1 MKSLILDKNGN
12 EYIKKSSNTAPN
24 LDPNF
29 WIIDRSKNKIKDI
42 LSRPYE
48 LYVWIYA
55 CVKTIANN
63 ISQIEHNISNKNN
76 NEVIVSHVVSD
87 RLSKPNKLMTKT
99 TFLINITSLLLL
111 PDKNKDSSSG
121 GQCFIVPWNG
131 LTDKPARLDKGEI
144 PDEIMPF
151 SESWFEPWK
160 EKSSRGMEDIKGW
173 TFKIPGIAESEIH
186 FEHGEIIRIYLPNPY
201 DILKGISAYSS
212 VASSVELDVNGD
224 IYNKNV
230 FNNDGQLNGLVSS
243 EQYIEKEELDK
254 LKDDWYRQY
263 TGMDRKRVA
272 FLSGALK
279 YQQLGLSPSELQNLE
294 QGKWIRQKILGAYGL
309 NRIAIGDY
317 EDINFAT
324 IREGRKLLWYDTY
337 IPLDKIIIDAL
348 NYQWVNF
355 VDSGKVL
362 LTSDYS
368 KIPALQSDLKER
380 VTTGGVLCQQMGF
393 PPVLASRIIG
403 VQLKKEDLEQWPFL
417 NERLTQNSQ
426 PNNVPNQ
433 ETLSLKDKQK
443 SITERDKEYSNKY
456 IKSILD
462 PVEQKFR
469 KSLESYFVNQR
480 NDILDKIDK
489 LVKEEKSI
497 NVFTD
502 KGINVSGWEFLPDE
516 AMETLKLLKM
526 HKQAAKL
533 QAALE
538 KKQVENELHRGIEW
552 DVVGTQIDYWTS
564 VRAANLR
571 KINTTTFI
579 NARDAINATVK
590 QGSEEGITVND
601 MRDRIKQAV
610 KDVYEVRLG
619 KPIVPNGLFDLGG
632 MSSSRT
638 IARTEMG
645 SIASLTRADI
655 FKQEGI
661 GEIEWITAH
670 DEKVRDTHVV
680 LDGTTVKYGEEFVP
694 GLRYP
699 RDPNGS
705 AEEVINCRC
714 SFVAVIKD

>member
-1 MKSLILDKNGN
+1 MKSLLLDKNGN
-12 EYIKKSSNTAPN
+12 NYIKKSSDSAPN
-24 LDPNF
+24 LDPSF
-29 WIIDRSKNKIKDI
+29 WIIDRSKNTVKDI

-48 LYVWIYA
+48 LYVWVYA
-55 CVKTIANN
+55 CVRTIANN
-63 ISQIEHNISNKNN
+63 ISQIEHNINNKINS
-76 NEVIVSHVVSD
+76 EVIANHIVNE

-99 TFLINITSLLLL
+99 TFLWSIAANLLL
-111 PDKNKDSSSG
+111 PDKNRDSSSG
-121 GQCFIVPWNG
+121 GQCFIIPWNG
-131 LTDKPARLDKGEI
+131 FTDEPARLDRGDI
-144 PDEIMPF
+144 PDELMPF

-173 TFKIPGIAESEIH
+173 TFKIPGITESEIH
-186 FEHGEIIRIYLPNPY
+186 FEHGEIIRVYLPNPY
-201 DILKGISAYSS
+201 DMLKGISSYSS
-212 VASSVELDVNGD
+212 IASSVELDVNGD

-230 FNNDGQLNGLVSS
+230 FNNDGQLNGLVTS

-254 LKDDWYRQY
+254 IKDEWYRQY

-272 FLSGALK
+272 FLTGALK
-279 YQQLGLSPSELQNLE
+279 YEQLGLSPSEMQNLE
-294 QGKWIRQKILGAYGL
+294 QGKWIRQKILGSYGL

-337 IPLDKIIIDAL
+337 IPFDKLIVDAF
-348 NYQWVNF
+348 NYQWVDF

-380 VTTGGVLCQQMGF
+380 VTTGGLLCQQMGF

-417 NERLTQNSQ
+417 NERLTQSTT
-426 PNNVPNQ
+426 PAIPLQ
-433 ETLSLKDKQK
+433 ETLSIKGKRK
-443 SITERDKEYSNKY
+443 SIEERDNEYSVKY
-456 IKSILD
+456 IKSVLD

-469 KSLESYFVNQR
+469 KSLDQYFISQR
-480 NDILDKIDK
+480 NDILDKIDN

-497 NVFTD
+497 KAFVD
-502 KGINVSGWEFLPDE
+502 KGINISGWEFLPDE
-516 AMETLKLLKM
+516 AMETFKLLKM

-571 KINTTTFI
+571 KINTNTFI

-590 QGSEEGITVND
+590 QGSEEGITVNE
-601 MRDRIKQAV
+601 MRNRIKQAV

-619 KPIVPNGLFDLGG
+619 KPIIPNGLFDLGG
-632 MSSSRT
+632 MSSSKT

-661 GEIEWITAH
+661 EEIEWITAH

-680 LDGTTVKYGEEFVP
+680 LDGNIVKYGEEFAS

-699 RDPNGS
+699 RDPNGT

-714 SFVAVIKD
+714 SFVAIIKE